1 MKKTTLGMIVLALA
15 VAQMAFAQEEGG
27 RGRRGPGQRGRGGRG
42 GILARMDKDGDGLI
56 SKDEYRGPEAMFTR
70 LVENGDG
77 SLDTGELRKM
87 GKVHQEMLW
96 ENVDKDGLFSAIDA
110 NGDGV
115 VTKDEFNG
123 AELGRIIREAM
134 RDAMQK
140 AGLGGRGGEG
150 KAKGAEAF
158 KRMDKDGDGKLS
170 RDEFPRPQV
179 FDKIDKDADGF
190 LDQEELGEAMRR
202 MRERGGK
209 GGRRGGDA
217 E

>member
-1 MKKTTLGMIVLALA
+1 MKKAFIGTIVLALA
-15 VAQMAFAQEEGG
+15 LAQMTFAQEQGGG
-27 RGRRGPGQRGRGGRG
+27 RGRRGPGQHGRGGL
-42 GILARMDKDGDGLI
+42 LARMDQDGDGVI

-70 LVENGDG
+70 LDENGDG
-77 SLDTGELRKM
+77 SLSEEELRKM
-87 GKVHQEMLW
+87 GQVRQKMLW

-115 VTKDEFNG
+115 ITKDEFKG
-123 AELGRIIREAM
+123 AELGRILHEAM

-140 AGLGGRGGEG
+140 AGMGGRRGGEG
-150 KAKGAEAF
+150 KGLEAF

-170 RDEFPRPQV
+170 KEEFPRPQA
-179 FDKIDKDADGF
+179 FDKIDANGDGF

-202 MRERGGK
+202 MRERRGK